1 MRLGLVLTAALGL
14 LGGACSSGPQQDA
27 DASRFDAPRI
37 GANLELLK
45 DADKLFS
52 ARKYEE
58 AKRTYAR
65 AARASGPNSGYVEA
79 CAQVAR
85 CESLLGTPLEGEP
98 WLRMAAGR
106 ASASEPMGWSRLQL
120 VLGIYEREDGQRVAA
135 TKRFTSLY
143 DYCLKYELYERAIDA
158 AHHVVL
164 ASPSAEVQLEWSRK
178 GIEAAER
185 GGMHGWLAVLWN
197 NLGASLE
204 DQERYEDALLAYEE
218 ARKYHDEVGDEHA
231 QLVADWAVGHA
242 QRLAGRTEEAR
253 VTLEAVHAWALER
266 YDANP
271 SPERAEWVG
280 YSDWDLGELQVL
292 DGDRAGG
299 RARLV
304 RARASL
310 IEAGI
315 ETWGPFGVKELAR
328 LDARLKKL
336 ASETP

>member
-1 MRLGLVLTAALGL
+1 MRLAWLLMLL
-14 LGGACSSGPQQDA
+14 LGVGCSSGPSA
-27 DASRFDAPRI
+27 DSEARRFDAPRI

-45 DADKLFS
+45 EGDKLFR

-106 ASASEPMGWSRLQL
+106 ATAGEPMGWSRLQL

-135 TKRFTSLY
+135 TKRFTTLY
-143 DYCLKYELYERAIDA
+143 DYCLEYELYERAIDA

-164 ASPSAEVQLEWSRK
+164 ASPNVEVQLEWSHK
-178 GIEAAER
+178 GIAAAEQ

-204 DQERYEDALLAYEE
+204 DQERYEDALVAYLE
-218 ARKYHDEVGDEHA
+218 ARRYHDEVGDEHA

-242 QRLAGRTEEAR
+242 QRLAGHVEEAR
-253 VTLEAVHAWALER
+253 VTLEAVHVWALER
-266 YDANP
+266 YNANP
-271 SPERAEWVG
+271 SPERSEWVG
-280 YSDWDLGELQVL
+280 YSDWDLGELQIL
-292 DGDRAGG
+292 EGDLASG

-315 ETWGPFGVKELAR
+315 ESWGPFGKKELAR
-328 LDARLKKL
+328 LDARLAKL

>member
-1 MRLGLVLTAALGL
+1 MFLVAGLALVGTGCETA
-14 LGGACSSGPQQDA
+14 PERDA
-27 DASRFDAPRI
+27 EAARFDAPRI

-45 DADKLFS
+45 EADKLFG

-79 CAQVAR
+79 CSQVAR

-106 ASASEPMGWSRLQL
+106 ASASEPMGWSRLQA

-164 ASPSAEVQLEWSRK
+164 ASPSMEVQLEWSKK

-185 GGMHGWLAVLWN
+185 GGMQGWLAVLWN

-204 DQERYEDALLAYEE
+204 DQERYEDALVAYEE
-218 ARKYHDEVGDEHA
+218 ARRYHDESGDEHA

-242 QRLAGRTEEAR
+242 QRLAGRLEDAR
-253 VTLEAVHAWALER
+253 ITLEEVHAWALER
-266 YDANP
+266 YQANP

-292 DGDRAGG
+292 EGDLAGG
-299 RARLV
+299 RGRLV

-315 ETWGPFGVKELAR
+315 EDWGAFGTKELGR
-328 LDARLKKL
+328 LDARLAKL
-336 ASETP
+336 ASELP